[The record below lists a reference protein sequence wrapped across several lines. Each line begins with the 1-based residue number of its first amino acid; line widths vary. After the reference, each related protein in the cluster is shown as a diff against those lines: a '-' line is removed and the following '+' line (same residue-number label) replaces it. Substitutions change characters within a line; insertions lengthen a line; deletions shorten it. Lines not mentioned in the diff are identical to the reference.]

1 MPEQIV
7 IDTDIII
14 DALYGN
20 APAIDTLAQIET
32 RAILTISVITE
43 MELVVGLRNKSET
56 IALDNFLARF
66 QIIPLDEQISN
77 KAVELLRRFR
87 LSHGLLIQ
95 DALIA
100 ATASSMNFGFVTKN
114 IRDFRFI
121 NELRLLPYPDPF
133 TTQGADSE
141 LR

>member
-14 DALYGN
+14 DALHGN
-20 APAIDTLAQIET
+20 TFAIDTLDQIEK
-32 RAILTISVITE
+32 RAIPTISVITE
-43 MELVVGLRNKSET
+43 MELVVGLRNKNE
-56 IALDNFLARF
+56 IVALDNFLARF
-66 QIIPLDEQISN
+66 QIIPLEEQTSN

-100 ATASSMNFGFVTKN
+100 ATASSMNFAFVTKN
-114 IRDFRFI
+114 IRDFRFMS
-121 NELRLLPYPDPF
+121 ELNLLPYPNPF
-133 TTQGADSE
+133 ATQDKKSE